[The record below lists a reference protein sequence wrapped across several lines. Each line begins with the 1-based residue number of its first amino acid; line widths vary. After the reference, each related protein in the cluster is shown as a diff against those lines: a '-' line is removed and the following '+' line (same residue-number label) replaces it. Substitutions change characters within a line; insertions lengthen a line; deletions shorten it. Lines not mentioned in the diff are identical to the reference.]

1 MDVKMILLIALGAFL
16 MLVLSAKVLSAP
28 LRMAVKALINTLLG
42 LGALLVVNATGS
54 ITGLTLGFN
63 LFNAAVVG
71 VFGVPGLGLL
81 FLMQWVLT

>member
-16 MLVLSAKVLSAP
+16 MLLLSAKVLSAP
-28 LRMAVKALINTLLG
+28 LRMAVKALLNTLLG
-42 LGALLVVNATGS
+42 LGALLVVNVTGS
-54 ITGLTLGFN
+54 VTGLTLGFN

-71 VFGVPGLGLL
+71 VLGVPGLGLL